1 LPAVLPGFVDLQKFF
16 DPPNGTQPL
25 SFIGIHCHDLCRL
38 MHFGSPLVKLVASYS
53 LLELLIRLSDQL
65 EMKCTMGYLMSV
77 IAVLE
82 GLIFY
87 SDLRVAMNCGLCLS
101 IILGWEK
108 LDMQETTMI
117 EKKSWC
123 RLIVE
128 ELAMSLAAPC
138 LASKSFIN
146 HRKPAIHVAVA
157 LLKLQKIPEWM
168 RSVFDDTCI
177 SCIIENLAASNLST
191 EIVFLFRELLNS
203 EFLKTEQIVNLNR
216 VLQVTIPCS
225 ISCFSLGCLLG
236 SKCTNQYINNNDN
249 KALVPKQWGWL
260 LILSRLIVVVHMYS
274 FLLFYHVQNHTL
286 ITSLINVSFSM
297 ISTSVFLGLPSISLF
312 PQIKSNYFSH

>member
-1 LPAVLPGFVDLQKFF
+1 MDWQKFF

-25 SFIGIHCHDLCRL
+25 SFIGIRCHDLCRL

-53 LLELLIRLSDQL
+53 LLESLTRLSDQQYKMQL
-65 EMKCTMGYLMSV
+65 EVKCTMGYLKSV

-87 SDLRVAMNCGLCLS
+87 SDLRVALNCGLCLS

-117 EKKSWC
+117 EKISC

-146 HRKPAIHVAVA
+146 HHKPAIHVAVA

-168 RSVFDDTCI
+168 RSIFDDTCI
-177 SCIIENLAASNLST
+177 SGIVKNLSASNLST

-203 EFLKTEQIVNLNR
+203 GFLKTEQIADLHR

-225 ISCFSLGCLLG
+225 ISCFS
-236 SKCTNQYINNNDN
+236 
-249 KALVPKQWGWL
+249 VPFAFLW
-260 LILSRLIVVVHMYS
+260 VV
-274 FLLFYHVQNHTL
+274 F
-286 ITSLINVSFSM
+286 
-297 ISTSVFLGLPSISLF
+297 
-312 PQIKSNYFSH
+312 

>member
-1 LPAVLPGFVDLQKFF
+1 MDWQKFF

-25 SFIGIHCHDLCRL
+25 SFIGICCHDLCRL
-38 MHFGSPLVKLVASYS
+38 MHFGSPLVKLVASHS
-53 LLELLIRLSDQL
+53 LLELLTRLSDQRYKMQL
-65 EMKCTMGYLMSV
+65 EVKCTMGYLMSV

-87 SDLRVAMNCGLCLS
+87 SDLRVALNCGLCLS

-117 EKKSWC
+117 EKISC

-146 HRKPAIHVAVA
+146 HHKPAIHVAVA
-157 LLKLQKIPEWM
+157 LLKLQKIPELM
-168 RSVFDDTCI
+168 RSIFDDTCI
-177 SCIIENLAASNLST
+177 SGIVKNLSASNLST

-203 EFLKTEQIVNLNR
+203 GLLKTEQIANLHR

-225 ISCFSLGCLLG
+225 ISCFS
-236 SKCTNQYINNNDN
+236 
-249 KALVPKQWGWL
+249 VPFA
-260 LILSRLIVVVHMYS
+260 
-274 FLLFYHVQNHTL
+274 FL
-286 ITSLINVSFSM
+286 
-297 ISTSVFLGLPSISLF
+297 
-312 PQIKSNYFSH
+312 